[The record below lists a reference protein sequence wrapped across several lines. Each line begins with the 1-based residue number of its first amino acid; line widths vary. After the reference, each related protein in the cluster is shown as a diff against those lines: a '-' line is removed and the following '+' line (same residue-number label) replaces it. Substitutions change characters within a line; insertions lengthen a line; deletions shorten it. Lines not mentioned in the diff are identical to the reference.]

1 MTSDSPGSTLRDRAE
16 THGKTNPSLQESG
29 TMVTAQMVTAAAR
42 NRSMNSTLIAI
53 IGGAAAVAATLSLI
67 LFGKPKPESRPSLP
81 TTSAPPSNPSTT
93 GPDADSQA
101 RSAPTNTP
109 IDPTERARM
118 ATAAASGPATAVPMQ
133 AATHPQTFVPIQD
146 PKRPSTPELEDL
158 SQKILAWGDS
168 HQLANV
174 APILTNVDHSDP
186 LIRTYVAVALGKISQ
201 GHSPADLAAVITAL
215 GKLSQDKHPA
225 VRNAAIKALSS
236 IQSAAVLPYL
246 ERSLAN
252 TTGNTQQTASAAIAR
267 LKSPAVG
274 Q

>member
-1 MTSDSPGSTLRDRAE
+1 
-16 THGKTNPSLQESG
+16 
-29 TMVTAQMVTAAAR
+29 
-42 NRSMNSTLIAI
+42 MNSTLIAI

-81 TTSAPPSNPSTT
+81 TTSAPPAAPSTGAA
-93 GPDADSQA
+93 GPDLQA

-118 ATAAASGPATAVPMQ
+118 ATAAASGPAAAVPMQ
-133 AATHPQTFVPIQD
+133 AATPPQTFVPIQD
-146 PKRPSTPELEDL
+146 PKRPSTRELEDL
-158 SQKILAWGDS
+158 SQKILAWGES
-168 HQLANV
+168 HQLANA
-174 APILTNVDHSDP
+174 APILANADHSDP
-186 LIRTYVAVALGKISQ
+186 LIRTYVAVALGKVAQS
-201 GHSPADLAAVITAL
+201 HSPAELAAVITAL

-252 TTGNTQQTASAAIAR
+252 TTGHTQQTASAAIAR
-267 LKSPAVG
+267 LKSQPVG